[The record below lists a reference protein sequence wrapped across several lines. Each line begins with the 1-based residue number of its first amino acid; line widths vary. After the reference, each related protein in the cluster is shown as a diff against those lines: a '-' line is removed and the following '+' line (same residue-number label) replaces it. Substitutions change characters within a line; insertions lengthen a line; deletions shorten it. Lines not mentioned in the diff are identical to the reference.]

1 MALIGLTFKRE
12 YTINSVLL
20 DAVISELHSASSVVT
35 SVPIEDGADINDH
48 IALDPINVQI
58 QGFISDS
65 PLDFDLASF
74 DRVQNAFDELFRLWK
89 NKELVTV
96 VTGFKIY
103 ENMAITRLDV
113 PRDNSTFN
121 SLKFSIDLT
130 EITKLPLQNVSI
142 NTDKFQAGSTRNE
155 NYPVQDLGKMQA
167 LNIPSATENNVNS
180 LIRRINNNVT
190 TSTRVFTGL

>member
-190 TSTRVFTGL
+190 TSTRVFAGL